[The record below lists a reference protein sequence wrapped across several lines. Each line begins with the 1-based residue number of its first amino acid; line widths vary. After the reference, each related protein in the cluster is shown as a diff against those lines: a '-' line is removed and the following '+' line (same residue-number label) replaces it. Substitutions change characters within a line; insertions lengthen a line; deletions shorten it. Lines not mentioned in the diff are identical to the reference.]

1 MYDFDNMSREEDQ
14 SFFVSFSK
22 AQFSLLHVLSENF
35 GTHEKQS
42 IGDHDLAVL
51 VEKYQREYSEQWDAK
66 FGFFPF
72 KEGWSPTNWMT
83 TRLPFGHMCL
93 QTIARKYDDTGVTD
107 AISKYNA
114 YLVTKTFTP
123 FNISTWI
130 SNLEHAWS
138 QWWNHTDP
146 DLASVEILVTDN
158 DDWKAWV
165 FTFSNAH
172 GDKATPSPRSEG
184 QATSLIAGFAVNTT
198 MKARSL
204 IAGFGIN
211 RDKKL
216 QKRNNHKEDKQSKQ
230 KKRCLKKGCTN
241 YVAKHFHKYK

>member
-1 MYDFDNMSREEDQ
+1 MVPATQVLLRDYVSLLSSQMSEACNLQENWWDLSWHAMYDFDNMSREEDQ

-93 QTIARKYDDTGVTD
+93 QTIARKASDFEKPAEFQKQHSNPGSPS
-107 AISKYNA
+107 AIG
-114 YLVTKTFTP
+114 
-123 FNISTWI
+123 
-130 SNLEHAWS
+130 ECH
-138 QWWNHTDP
+138 H
-146 DLASVEILVTDN
+146 
-158 DDWKAWV
+158 
-165 FTFSNAH
+165 
-172 GDKATPSPRSEG
+172 
-184 QATSLIAGFAVNTT
+184 QAPA
-198 MKARSL
+198 
-204 IAGFGIN
+204 
-211 RDKKL
+211 
-216 QKRNNHKEDKQSKQ
+216 KRLY
-230 KKRCLKKGCTN
+230 R
-241 YVAKHFHKYK
+241 